1 MSSFYRGVLCD
12 LATVSVCTHLRGHT
26 TSDSIVPSARAVEYR
41 RWYYAAVSWSDH
53 KLGEALS
60 ELKALGVENTTITLF
75 HADHVSV
82 AVRITHTRG
91 VHVLLLC

>member
-1 MSSFYRGVLCD
+1 M
-12 LATVSVCTHLRGHT
+12 
-26 TSDSIVPSARAVEYR
+26 PSARAVEYR